1 MSALASQWC
10 VKATRIRSAPAARL
24 EHRGHF
30 SLADAE
36 QPERVAYELVTQ
48 LPVRDDDPQRTKR
61 LKLGL
66 LGLRV
71 GARHDLEARVP
82 VARVGHGL
90 PGGERV
96 GDGDDQ
102 GVG

>member
-1 MSALASQWC
+1 MSASASEWC

-24 EHRGHF
+24 EDRGHL

-36 QPERVAYELVTQ
+36 QAERVAHELVTQ
-48 LPVRDDDPQRTKR
+48 LPVRDDDPQRTQR
-61 LKLGL
+61 LELGL

-82 VARVGHGL
+82 VARIGHGL
-90 PGGERV
+90 TGGERV
-96 GDGDDQ
+96 GNG
-102 GVG
+102 